1 MNNPFYPEK
10 QNNMKH
16 TPLLLFL
23 LSLLLLLL
31 FSCEAQTG
39 EQHNYTN
46 ALIHESSP
54 YLLQHA
60 HNPVN
65 WNPWGEKALEKAR
78 KEDKMLLISV
88 GYAACHW
95 CHVMEEESFEDTAVA
110 RIMNEYFVPIKVD
123 REERPDVDAV
133 YMSACQL
140 ASERGC
146 GWPLNAFA
154 LPDGRPVWAGTY
166 FPKKQWVEI
175 LQYFVKAYRED
186 REKMQGYADQLADG
200 VRQFGLPQPVAE
212 PLPFTSAQL
221 DDIAKNFL
229 ENVDLEHGGRKGFP
243 KFPVPN
249 SYEFLLQYNYL
260 TGNETALEAVTVT
273 LDQMAEG
280 GIYDQIGGGFAR
292 YSTDGEWKVPHF
304 EKMLY
309 DNAQLVS
316 LYSKAYQVTKKERY
330 REVVFETLA
339 FVERELGSPEGAFYS
354 SLDADS
360 EGEEGKFYI
369 WKQSEIDSILGESRI
384 SGIFNAFYSVEA
396 GGNWEGSNILYHQK
410 NVEKILTEYKITKDE
425 LKIILNNA
433 RQKLFEARSKRERPR
448 LDDKVLSSW
457 NALMLQAYLDAY
469 AAFGEPGFLVAAKRN
484 AQFLLDNALQKGN
497 RLNRNYKG
505 GKSTINGFLDD
516 YAFTIQAFVSL
527 YETTFDEQWLKRA
540 ESLADYTLAHFSDES
555 TGLFFYTS
563 DIDPPLMARKMETE
577 DNVIPASNSAMGRAL
592 LHLGTLLYRQDYLD
606 RAESMLQ
613 AMAPRISATAEPN
626 FFANW
631 CALYSELAYPFYEV
645 AVVGPAYQQPAEAL
659 RRLYLPNALLL
670 GGPSEGSLELLKN
683 KLQDG
688 ETFIY
693 VCRDKVCKLPV
704 KRVEEAV
711 GQLAVSQ

>member
-1 MNNPFYPEK
+1 MR
-10 QNNMKH
+10 H
-16 TPLLLFL
+16 TPLL

-39 EQHNYTN
+39 KQHPYTN
-46 ALIHESSP
+46 ALINESSP

-60 HNPVN
+60 HNPVD
-65 WNPWGEKALEKAR
+65 WNAWGEKALEKAR

-95 CHVMEEESFEDTAVA
+95 CHVMEGESFEDTAVA

-175 LQYFVKAYRED
+175 LQYFVKAYKED
-186 REKMQGYADQLADG
+186 REKMEGYAAQLADG
-200 VRQFGLPQPVAE
+200 VRQFGLPQPVAK
-212 PLPFTSAQL
+212 PLPFNTEQL

-229 ENVDLEHGGRKGFP
+229 ANVDLEHGGRKGFP

-260 TGNETALEAVTVT
+260 TGNETALDAVTVT
-273 LDQMAEG
+273 LDNMAEG
-280 GIYDQIGGGFAR
+280 GIYDQLGGGFAR

-316 LYSKAYQVTKKERY
+316 LYSKAYQVTKSERY

-339 FVERELGSPEGAFYS
+339 FVERELGSPEGGFYS

-360 EGEEGKFYI
+360 EGEEGKFYV
-369 WKQSEIDSILGESRI
+369 WKQAEIDSILGDSRI
-384 SGIFNAFYSVEA
+384 SAIFNAYFSVEA
-396 GGNWEGSNILYHQK
+396 GGNWEGSNILYRQK

-425 LKIILNNA
+425 LKNILNKA
-433 RQKLFEARSKRERPR
+433 RQKLFETRSRRERPR

-457 NALMLQAYLDAY
+457 NALMLQGYLDAY
-469 AAFGEPGFLVAAKRN
+469 AAFGEPGFLLAAKRN

-497 RLNRNYKG
+497 RLNRNYKD

-527 YETTFDEQWLKRA
+527 YEATFEEKWLRRA
-540 ESLADYTLAHFSDES
+540 EGLADYTLEHFSDES

-592 LHLGTLLYRQDYLD
+592 FHLGTLLYRQDYLT

-631 CALYSELAYPFYEV
+631 CALYGELAYPFYEV
-645 AVVGPAYQQPAEAL
+645 AVVGPAYQQPTDEL
-659 RRLYLPNALLL
+659 RRRYLPNALLL
-670 GGPSEGSLELLKN
+670 GGASEGSLELLKN

-693 VCRDKVCKLPV
+693 VCRNKVCKLPV
-704 KRVEEAV
+704 KAVEEAV
-711 GQLAVSQ
+711 VQFSVRQ